1 MLNRRHIRLKILQ
14 LLYSKKTG
22 NIDNR
27 SLLRQFNLS
36 SKNFYKLILTQLLLF
51 KELFDESNRQVELN
65 TKKYFK
71 NDLSIIENLFVNND
85 FFQFLNDSK
94 LLFNLTK
101 KYTLNYWTNNR
112 KKVQKIYDKIIESE
126 IFNNYANVDTNDST
140 LKYTFVEDIYRNI
153 IAQDDEIYTFYQECE
168 IGWSDDFPLVNSI
181 VLNWILKTKINNSNT
196 IPTKIFKDPS
206 DKRFGKD
213 LFSMVVKDTKFVEK
227 IIDKYT
233 PDWDND
239 RIAIIDKIILKMCIY
254 EFTDFPSVPVKVSI
268 NEYVEISKEYSSP
281 NSSTFINGVLNNIYK
296 NFLEKNLIKKNEI
309 GLQ

>member
-27 SLLRQFNLS
+27 SLLKQFNLS
-36 SKNFYKLILTQLLLF
+36 SKNFYKLIITQILLF
-51 KELFDESNRQVELN
+51 KELFLESDRQILLN

-71 NDLSIIENLFVNND
+71 NDLSIIENLFINND
-85 FFQFLNDSK
+85 FFQNINDSK
-94 LLFNLTK
+94 LLHNLSQKYSLDYWVNNKKKIQNIFN
-101 KYTLNYWTNNR
+101 
-112 KKVQKIYDKIIESE
+112 KIIESD
-126 IFNNYANVDTNDST
+126 IYNNYANSDINDSS
-140 LKYTFVEDIYRNI
+140 LKYSFVEDIYKNI
-153 IAQDDEIYTFYQECE
+153 IVQDDEIYSFYQECE

-181 VLNWILKTKINNSNT
+181 ILNWIIKTKINNSIT

-213 LFSMVVKDTKFVEK
+213 LFSTVVKDKKSVEK
-227 IIDKYT
+227 IIDKFT
-233 PDWDND
+233 PEWDND

-254 EFTDFPSVPVKVSI
+254 EFIDFPSVPVKVSL

-296 NFLEKNLIKKNEI
+296 NFLEKNLIKKNER

>member
-181 VLNWILKTKINNSNT
+181 VLNWILKTKINNSKT

>member
-27 SLLRQFNLS
+27 SLLKQFNLS
-36 SKNFYKLILTQLLLF
+36 SKNFYKLIITQILLF
-51 KELFDESNRQVELN
+51 KELFLESDRQILLN

-71 NDLSIIENLFVNND
+71 NDLSIIENLFINND
-85 FFQFLNDSK
+85 FFQNINDSK
-94 LLFNLTK
+94 LLYNLSK
-101 KYTLNYWTNNR
+101 KYSLDYWVNN
-112 KKVQKIYDKIIESE
+112 KKKIQNIFNKIIESE
-126 IFNNYANVDTNDST
+126 IYNNYANSDINDSS
-140 LKYTFVEDIYRNI
+140 LKYSFVEDIYKNI
-153 IAQDDEIYTFYQECE
+153 IAQDDEMYSFYQECE

-181 VLNWILKTKINNSNT
+181 ILNWIIKTKINNSIT

-213 LFSMVVKDTKFVEK
+213 LFSTVVKDKKSVEK
-227 IIDKYT
+227 IIDKFT
-233 PDWDND
+233 PEWDND

-254 EFTDFPSVPVKVSI
+254 EFTDFPSVPVKVSL

-296 NFLEKNLIKKNEI
+296 NFLEKNLIKKNER